1 MNPEKRIN
9 QRPHNIIMEN
19 RKSLSV
25 SGVTDVES
33 FDEQTVVLYTDMG
46 QLTIRGSELH
56 LERLNTDA
64 GDVGVTGNIYG
75 LLYTNDSGKGGF
87 LNRIFK

>member
-1 MNPEKRIN
+1 MPEEKRMTS
-9 QRPHNIIMEN
+9 RPHNIIMEG

-46 QLTIRGSELH
+46 QLTVKGNDLH
-56 LERLNTDA
+56 IGQLNTDLGEIA
-64 GDVGVTGNIYG
+64 LTGNLYG
-75 LLYTNDSGKGGF
+75 LMYTDDREKGNF
-87 LNRIFK
+87 LGRLFR